1 MLQTA
6 YTHTK
11 TRLNLTP
18 WRNSPHLLTVFE
30 MNEALMSRQGVT
42 TIHAFHEEA
51 KWFFLKMLS
60 DKLVC
65 SCQHDMKD
73 THYKQL
79 ELQTRP
85 PWYHIPHSWL
95 HAAWEN
101 QTCPFICLN
110 EAHCIITRKSFKTRK
125 RLLQFFTSTQRR
137 ASIERAESST
147 LLKDALRL
155 YIQSHKAGCLGPRGK
170 IHNEWTYTAKLVN
183 AHNCYLYSNITR
195 LFTITNQA
203 NWCCFTTGYFAIS

>member
-18 WRNSPHLLTVFE
+18 WRFWNSPHLLTVFE

-42 TIHAFHEEA
+42 AIHAFHEEA

-85 PWYHIPHSWL
+85 PWYHIPHSWP

-101 QTCPFICLN
+101 QECPFICLN
-110 EAHCIITRKSFKTRK
+110 EAHCIIARKSFKNKKETPSILYK
-125 RLLQFFTSTQRR
+125 YTKKGLHWEGWIKHITQGC
-137 ASIERAESST
+137 IE
-147 LLKDALRL
+147 AL
-155 YIQSHKAGCLGPRGK
+155 
-170 IHNEWTYTAKLVN
+170 YTV
-183 AHNCYLYSNITR
+183 T
-195 LFTITNQA
+195 
-203 NWCCFTTGYFAIS
+203 